1 MYRINAISASPGGA
15 MLVFV
20 EGRDEPFTTTART
33 VQAAV
38 VMAFARGAEVEFEVV
53 GQSEFEVVGQSSLIR
68 RINAFGVTQLPPPL
82 PPPLPPLP
90 GHIAR
95 LATQLLSA
103 TGENTL
109 ELFILQADGT
119 EKQFR
124 VLDPAVIETCLAA
137 VHRGLTLVFTDDDGL
152 ILEAT
157 VKEQPDS

>member
-1 MYRINAISASPGGA
+1 

-33 VQAAV
+33 IQAAV
-38 VMAFARGAEVEFEVV
+38 VMAFARRAEVEFEVV
-53 GQSEFEVVGQSSLIR
+53 GQSSLSQSSLSQSSLIR
-68 RINAFGVTQLPPPL
+68 RINAFDVAQLPPPL
-82 PPPLPPLP
+82 PPPLP
-90 GHIAR
+90 GHIVR

-103 TGENTL
+103 TGENIL
-109 ELFILQADGT
+109 ELFILQGDST

-137 VHRGLTLVFTDDDGL
+137 VHRGLTLGFTDDDGL
-152 ILEAT
+152 IFEAT